1 MSPCAFLFDVS
12 TVLFRSFKFCVIH
25 FHVLGHVEIL
35 RILRSFHL
43 ILGGFNY
50 SAHVKSVMFL
60 MSLSLSRVRSLR
72 GR

>member
-1 MSPCAFLFDVS
+1 MCYTFLFPL
-12 TVLFRSFKFCVIH
+12 VLSLS
-25 FHVLGHVEIL
+25 VLGHVEIL

-43 ILGGFNY
+43 ISGGFNY

-60 MSLSLSRVRSLR
+60 ISLSLSRVRSLR

>member
-1 MSPCAFLFDVS
+1 MCYTFLFPL
-12 TVLFRSFKFCVIH
+12 VLSLS
-25 FHVLGHVEIL
+25 VLGHVEIL

-50 SAHVKSVMFL
+50 SAQVKSVMFL
-60 MSLSLSRVRSLR
+60 ISLSLSRVRSLR